1 MRDFIITG
9 LTAADIFAIALAG
22 TVILLVSFSGVVQKR
37 AVPHGKDILF
47 FAMLLFAGTIL
58 TSGMLLSLGRYGYMQ
73 VATSC
78 GLSLL
83 GWFCWKF
90 MPKELAG

>member
-9 LTAADIFAIALAG
+9 LTAVDIFATGLASI
-22 TVILLVSFSGVVQKR
+22 VILLVSFSSVVKKQ

-58 TSGMLLSLGRYGYMQ
+58 TSGMLLSLGHYGYIQ
-73 VATSC
+73 VVMSC
-78 GLSLL
+78 ALSLL
-83 GWFCWKF
+83 GWYCWKF
-90 MPKELAG
+90 APKEIAG